1 MATRSSND
9 TSGPTSSNDTSGQK
23 FADIIHNGIMDPA
36 LRNPF
41 DYKPRF
47 QRDDEAPLQEESAP
61 MGKY

>member
-1 MATRSSND
+1 MAPWFPIRLSSNLL
-9 TSGPTSSNDTSGQK
+9 TILT
-23 FADIIHNGIMDPA
+23 MDGS

-47 QRDDEAPLQEESAP
+47 QRDDGALLEEESAP